1 MVVFNLD
8 KLRKIQRSYDIDVSI
23 KTTPKNVLEAKGDSG
38 DGSDRSR
45 QNASLSS
52 IVSKGEI
59 KENLEDISR
68 EAFLQD
74 PSHLSPPSPSPPL
87 PAFSCYHKNCEFH
100 TEDEREYRRHG
111 ALNHHKNPLLFPSK
125 FEIEK
130 FGLEPQGKEWE
141 I

>member
-1 MVVFNLD
+1 MTINIIFYIGGTCLQYSHRRVRNYQD
-8 KLRKIQRSYDIDVSI
+8 STKS
-23 KTTPKNVLEAKGDSG
+23 KTKT
-38 DGSDRSR
+38 
-45 QNASLSS
+45 NASLSS

-100 TEDEREYRRHG
+100 TDDEREYRRHG

-130 FGLEPQGKEWE
+130 YGLKPQGKNWE